1 MNGGETTIMGYKIH
15 RFNIRMEQDQDKLEQ
30 YLNHLH
36 GDVVAIIPHV
46 ISTLASTVVNFL
58 FIVEQVS

>member
-1 MNGGETTIMGYKIH
+1 MGYKIH

>member
-1 MNGGETTIMGYKIH
+1 MGYKIH

-46 ISTLASTVVNFL
+46 ISPLASTVVNFL